1 MALRLKHGWSVLSDM
16 ASVIFGKAKWT
27 LPDVSALPDPSAED
41 AKREAKFVPPVVP
54 EDLIKVLSHYGVK
67 GTFTD
72 YHIGSSVTTYEV
84 RVPMGTHLS
93 SILRYREDL
102 ARDLGTPSLRIVKGT
117 KDAVTVGFEVENRD
131 RYPVSFKQLF
141 KSVPKSMRLPVI
153 LGEDT
158 YGTPAYVDLAAMP
171 HLLVAGQTGS
181 GKSVFLNSLIATLIC
196 RLTPEQVRFLIVDP
210 KQVEFAAYNEI
221 PHLYEKDGETL
232 QIASDPE
239 EARYLLN
246 VAVEEM
252 ERRFGLMMDV
262 RVKKIDDYNAVA
274 KEKLPYIVFIV
285 DEFSDLMLMGS
296 RDQKKDVETKVVRLA
311 QKARAVGIHM
321 VLSTQKP
328 LASVVS
334 PLIKGNVPARV
345 AFSVTCGTDSRV
357 ILDEVGAE
365 TLTGSGDMLFRN
377 PNARSEYLKLIRI
390 QAPWL
395 SDRDLETLLEQG
407 R

>member
-1 MALRLKHGWSVLSDM
+1 MLKRNFISKVLSDL
-16 ASVIFGKAKWT
+16 ADFVTDRTHWT
-27 LPDVSALPDPSAED
+27 VPNVSALPDPSAEELS
-41 AKREAKFVPPVVP
+41 REAEFIPPVVP
-54 EDLIKVLSHYGVK
+54 EELIRILSHYGVK
-67 GTFTD
+67 GEFKD
-72 YHIGSSVTTYEV
+72 YHIGSSVTTYEIS
-84 RVPMGTHLS
+84 VPVGTHLS
-93 SILRYREDL
+93 TVLRYREDL

-117 KDAVTVGFEVENRD
+117 KDAVTIGFEVENRD
-131 RYPVSFKQLF
+131 RYTVHFKQLF
-141 KSVPKSMRLPVI
+141 KGIPQSMQLPVI

-181 GKSVFLNSLIATLIC
+181 GKSVFLNTLIATLIC
-196 RLTPEQVRFLIVDP
+196 RRTPEEVRFLIVDP
-210 KQVEFAAYNEI
+210 KQVEFAAYSEI
-221 PHLYEKDGETL
+221 PHLYEENGDTL

-246 VAVEEM
+246 VAVTEM
-252 ERRFGLMMDV
+252 ERRFGLMMEA
-262 RVKKIDDYNAVA
+262 RVKKLDDYNATA

-285 DEFSDLMLMGS
+285 DEFSDLMLMGT
-296 RDQKKDVETKVVRLA
+296 RDQKKDVENKIVRLA

-321 VLSTQKP
+321 VLATQKP
-328 LASVVS
+328 LASVMS
-334 PLIKGNVPARV
+334 SLIKGNVPARI
-345 AFSVTCGTDSRV
+345 AFSVTSGMDSRV

-395 SDRDLETLLEQG
+395 SDKDLEMLLDQG

>member
-1 MALRLKHGWSVLSDM
+1 MLKRNFISKVLSDL
-16 ASVIFGKAKWT
+16 ADFVTDRTHWT
-27 LPDVSALPDPSAED
+27 VPNVSALPDPSAEELS
-41 AKREAKFVPPVVP
+41 REAEFIPPVVP
-54 EDLIKVLSHYGVK
+54 EELIRILSHYGVK
-67 GTFTD
+67 GEFKD
-72 YHIGSSVTTYEV
+72 YHIGSSVTTYEIS
-84 RVPMGTHLS
+84 VPVGTHLS
-93 SILRYREDL
+93 TVLRYREDL

-117 KDAVTVGFEVENRD
+117 KDAVTIGFEVENRD
-131 RYPVSFKQLF
+131 RYTVHFKQLF
-141 KSVPKSMRLPVI
+141 KGIPQSMQLPVI

-181 GKSVFLNSLIATLIC
+181 GKSVFLNTLIATLIC
-196 RLTPEQVRFLIVDP
+196 RRTPEEVRFLIVDP
-210 KQVEFAAYNEI
+210 KQVEFAAYSEI
-221 PHLYEKDGETL
+221 PHLYEENGDTL

-246 VAVEEM
+246 VAVTEM
-252 ERRFGLMMDV
+252 ERRFGLMMET
-262 RVKKIDDYNAVA
+262 RVKKLDDYNATA

-285 DEFSDLMLMGS
+285 DEFSDLMLMGT
-296 RDQKKDVETKVVRLA
+296 RDQKKDVENKIVRLA

-321 VLSTQKP
+321 VLATQKP
-328 LASVVS
+328 LASVMS
-334 PLIKGNVPARV
+334 SLIKGNVPARI
-345 AFSVTCGTDSRV
+345 AFSVTSGMDSRV

-395 SDRDLETLLEQG
+395 SDKDLEMLLDQG